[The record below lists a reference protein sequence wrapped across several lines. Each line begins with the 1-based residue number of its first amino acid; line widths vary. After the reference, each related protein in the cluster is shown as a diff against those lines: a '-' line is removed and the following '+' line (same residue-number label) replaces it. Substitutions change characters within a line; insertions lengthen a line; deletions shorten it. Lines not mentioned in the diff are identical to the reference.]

1 MPAEGPR
8 GAKFNSRWLTVVGI
22 GEDGLAGLGD
32 EAKQL
37 IAKAEVIF
45 GGKRHLA
52 LVASFAKGEPRP
64 WPVPFDAGMADV
76 LALAGRRVCVLAS
89 GDPFFHGVGA
99 TLARKVKPRQM
110 HVIPAPS
117 AVSLAAARL
126 GWALQDIET
135 VSLHGRPLDLIRPLL
150 QPNARILALTSDAE
164 APAAIARLLAE
175 LGFGASRLTVLEA
188 LGGPNE
194 HQRTARADA
203 FDLENINPLNLLAV
217 EVESGPDARILP
229 LASGLADHLFDHD
242 GQITKREVRAV
253 TLSALAPRRCE
264 LLWDIGAGSGSIG
277 IEWMLA
283 HPSMRAIAIEA
294 DPTRAARIGR
304 NAAACGVPG
313 LVVVEGSAP
322 RALARLDTPD
332 AIFIGGGGS
341 DAGVLNAAIK
351 ALRTG
356 GRLVANAVTL
366 EMETL
371 LLARHVSLGGDLIR
385 INISRASPVGT
396 MQAWRPAMPV
406 TQWSW
411 VKP

>member
-1 MPAEGPR
+1 MSKKQPTP
-8 GAKFNSRWLTVVGI
+8 KWLTIVGI
-22 GEDGLAGLGD
+22 GEDGLASLGD
-32 EAKQL
+32 EAKRQ
-37 IAKAEVIF
+37 IADAETVF

-52 LVASFAKGEPRP
+52 LVASLIKGEQRP

-99 TLARKVKPRQM
+99 TLARKVKPEEM

-117 AVSLAAARL
+117 AISLAAARL

-135 VSLHGRPLDLIRPLL
+135 ISLHGRPLDLIRPLL
-150 QPNARILALTSDAE
+150 HPRARILALTSDGD
-164 APAAIARLLAE
+164 APATIARLLVE
-175 LGFGASRLTVLEA
+175 LDFGGSRLTVLEA

-194 HQRTARADA
+194 KLRSARADA
-203 FDLENINPLNLLAV
+203 FDLRDINPLNVLAL
-217 EVESGPDARILP
+217 ELESTQEARILP
-229 LASGLADHLFDHD
+229 LTVGRADHLFEHD
-242 GQITKREVRAV
+242 GQITKHDIRAM
-253 TLSALAPRRCE
+253 TLAVLAPRRGE
-264 LLWDIGAGSGSIG
+264 SLWDIGAGSGSIG

-294 DPTRAARIGR
+294 NSDRAARIIR
-304 NAAACGVPG
+304 NAAHCGVPG

-322 RALARLDTPD
+322 KALAGLDTPD

-351 ALRTG
+351 VLPSR

-366 EMETL
+366 EMEAL
-371 LLARHVSLGGDLIR
+371 LLAEHIKRGGDLTR
-385 INISRASPVGT
+385 ITISRASPVGS

>member
-1 MPAEGPR
+1 MSKKQPTP
-8 GAKFNSRWLTVVGI
+8 KWLAIVGI

-32 EAKQL
+32 EAKRQ
-37 IAKAEVIF
+37 IADAETVF

-52 LVASFAKGEPRP
+52 LVASLIKGEQRP
-64 WPVPFDAGMADV
+64 WPVPFDADMADV

-99 TLARKVKPRQM
+99 TLARKVKPEEM

-117 AVSLAAARL
+117 AISLAAARL

-135 VSLHGRPLDLIRPLL
+135 ISLHGRPLDLIRPLL
-150 QPNARILALTSDAE
+150 HPRARILALTSDGD
-164 APAAIARLLAE
+164 APATIARLLVE
-175 LGFGASRLTVLEA
+175 LDFGGSRLTVLEA

-194 HQRTARADA
+194 KLRSARADA
-203 FDLENINPLNLLAV
+203 FDLRDINPLNVLAL
-217 EVESGPDARILP
+217 ELESTQEAPILP
-229 LASGLADHLFDHD
+229 LTVGRADHLFEHD
-242 GQITKREVRAV
+242 GQITKHDIRAM
-253 TLSALAPRRCE
+253 TLAALAPRRGE
-264 LLWDIGAGSGSIG
+264 LLWDIGAGSGAIG

-294 DPTRAARIGR
+294 NSDRAARIVR
-304 NAAACGVPG
+304 NAAHCGVPG

-322 RALARLDTPD
+322 KALAGLDTPD

-351 ALRTG
+351 ALPSR

-366 EMETL
+366 EMEAL
-371 LLARHVSLGGDLIR
+371 LLAEHIKRGGDLTR
-385 INISRASPVGT
+385 ITISRASPVGS